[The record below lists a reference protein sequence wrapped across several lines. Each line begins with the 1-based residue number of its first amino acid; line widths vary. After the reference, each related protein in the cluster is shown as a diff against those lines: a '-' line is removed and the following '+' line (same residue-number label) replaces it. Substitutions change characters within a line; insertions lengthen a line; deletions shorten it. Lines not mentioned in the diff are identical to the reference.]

1 MNTLNLLTT
10 IMISALDPV
19 VTKLSLRAESK
30 SLLILESLVN
40 SLCEAHNINNEIYG
54 NILIALSEAVNN
66 AINHGNKNVLEKKT
80 LIISTFNN
88 NNLTFKV
95 SDQGSGF
102 DFSDL
107 PDPTLPENIEKP
119 QGIGIFLMRQLSED
133 VVFEEPGNKV
143 ELSFKV

>member
-1 MNTLNLLTT
+1 
-10 IMISALDPV
+10 MISALNPV
-19 VTKLSLRAESK
+19 VTKLSLRAELK
-30 SLLILESLVN
+30 SLLILESWVN
-40 SLCEAHNINNEIYG
+40 SLCEAHNISNEIYG

-119 QGIGIFLMRQLSED
+119 QGRGIFLMRQLSED

-143 ELSFKV
+143 ELTFKV

>member
-1 MNTLNLLTT
+1 M
-10 IMISALDPV
+10 SQ
-19 VTKLSLRAESK
+19 
-30 SLLILESLVN
+30 
-40 SLCEAHNINNEIYG
+40 
-54 NILIALSEAVNN
+54 
-66 AINHGNKNVLEKKT
+66 KKT

-119 QGIGIFLMRQLSED
+119 QGRGIFLMRQLSEN